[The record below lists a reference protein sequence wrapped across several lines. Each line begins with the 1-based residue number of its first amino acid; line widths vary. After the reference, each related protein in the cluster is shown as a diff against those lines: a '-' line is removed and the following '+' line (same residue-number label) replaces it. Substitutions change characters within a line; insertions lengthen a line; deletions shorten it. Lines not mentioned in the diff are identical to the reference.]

1 MGAKVMRK
9 PTESPRH
16 APATSRHNPVRE
28 RGLGVV
34 LPGEPGPL
42 NAITDVVDGRTDGYL
57 NDLTSSPRLKPR
69 DPKNL

>member
-1 MGAKVMRK
+1 MTTQTHTTDGR
-9 PTESPRH
+9 PR
-16 APATSRHNPVRE
+16 A
-28 RGLGVV
+28 RGLGIV

-69 DPKNL
+69 DPNCSLEQ